1 MIVLDTSAIY
11 AFLLKEPEAGQ
22 IEGAITEAPRRVVSA
37 FTAFE
42 TRTVIWG
49 RFGPRYIR
57 YVEDF
62 LRDIAAEQHPF
73 DAMQADLA
81 FLAYRKFGKGSG
93 HKARLNLGDC
103 AAYALA
109 TSLDLPLLYKGDD
122 FRHTDVRSAPA

>member
-1 MIVLDTSAIY
+1 LIVLDTSAIY
-11 AFLLKEPEAGQ
+11 AFLLREPEAGRLEE
-22 IEGAITEAPRRVVSA
+22 IITEAPRRILSA

-49 RFGPRYIR
+49 RFGLRYIR

-73 DAMQADLA
+73 DATQADLA
-81 FLAYRKFGKGSG
+81 FVAYRKFGKGSG

-122 FRHTDVRSAPA
+122 FRHTDVKAALA